1 MHRSNSQN
9 RTDQENKMGVFSFIK
24 GVGDKLFHHDQA
36 APAPAPGAPAPAAR
50 TAQDIANL
58 LLKRVMDLG
67 LSIEGLSVNYNSD
80 TDTATVNGKA
90 QTQADREKAIL
101 AVGNVSEVAA
111 TVVDN
116 ITIDTPEPES
126 QMYTVKSGDNLSHIS
141 KQFYGDPNKYNKIFE
156 ANQPLL
162 TSPDKIYPGQV
173 LRIPA

>member
-1 MHRSNSQN
+1 
-9 RTDQENKMGVFSFIK
+9 MGVFSFIK

-36 APAPAPGAPAPAAR
+36 APAPAPGTPAPAPS
-50 TAQDIANL
+50 AQDVANL
-58 LLKRVMDLG
+58 LLKRVMALG

-80 TDTATVNGKA
+80 NDTATVNGTAK
-90 QTQADREKAIL
+90 TQADREKAIL
-101 AVGNVSEVAA
+101 AVGNVSEVVS

-116 ITIDTPEPES
+116 ITVEAPEPES

-156 ANQPLL
+156 ANKPLL